1 MQMFWGNG
9 ARLPSANASAHTGK
23 KKRILQGKKT
33 CTTGK
38 KKRLLQGKKTFTTG
52 KKKRLLS
59 ANASTHT
66 EEKVTKMIDTQ
77 KIYEMRAACK
87 CFWVTKSDK
96 NY

>member
-23 KKRILQGKKT
+23 KKR
-33 CTTGK
+33 
-38 KKRLLQGKKTFTTG
+38 LLQEKKTFTTG